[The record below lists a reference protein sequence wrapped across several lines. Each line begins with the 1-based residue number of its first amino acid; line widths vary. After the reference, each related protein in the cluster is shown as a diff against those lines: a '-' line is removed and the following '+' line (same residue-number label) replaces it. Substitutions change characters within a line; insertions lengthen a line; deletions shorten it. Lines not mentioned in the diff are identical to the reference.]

1 MNIEFGGIT
10 ASGNYTDNPMRSR
23 LVEQFDFEFGN
34 RPGMNLFMSEEA
46 QHAAALERGEGEN
59 LFMQG

>member
-23 LVEQFDFEFGN
+23 LVEKFDFEFGN
-34 RPGMNLFMSEEA
+34 QTNLFMTEEA
-46 QHAAALERGEGEN
+46 LHKSLLEMGKGEK